1 MLEKTD
7 FPFDANL
14 ILRKKNKIKKELL
27 KNKKLKNLNF
37 AILGGST
44 TNEIKNILEIYLLK
58 YGFKPKF
65 YESDYNKYYEDSVFE
80 NKLLKKF
87 KPQIIYI
94 HTSNV
99 NIENYPKIDDD
110 IEKVNLLIKKET
122 KKFKNIWTS
131 LSQYNCSIIQN
142 NFELPY
148 NRVLGNLD
156 FSDFRG
162 KTNFINRLNLK
173 FSEIISD
180 NPSIYVNDINY
191 ISSKIGLENWFDKSL
206 WYRSKYALS
215 FSSIPSLCINIAGIV
230 NGIFGKTKKC
240 LVLDLDNT
248 LWGGIIGDDDIS
260 GIKLGKETAEGEAY
274 LDFQKYVKKLKQ
286 RGIVLAVS
294 SKNNH
299 DIAKSGFT
307 HSDSVLSFDD
317 FSVFKANWDPK
328 NLNILKIADELNLGI
343 DSFVFIDDNP
353 AERNLVSS
361 QIPSISV
368 PNIGDNVLEYI
379 DHIEENKF
387 FEISSLS
394 SEDLARS
401 KLYSDNKKRYEESSQ
416 FKNYKDFLKSMEMKA
431 EINQF
436 NNIYIERTT
445 QLINKTNQ
453 FNLTT
458 KRYTLK
464 EIKSIKDDKNYIKLY
479 ARLKDRFGDNGLVSV
494 IIGKIENNSCI
505 IESWLMSCRVLKRDL
520 EFELMNKFIDL
531 CKTNNIDYVK
541 GNYFQTKKNLMVSK
555 LYGELGF
562 KLIDSNKDG
571 DSFWEIK
578 LSDFKKINTSISIV
592 EEYE

>member
-1 MLEKTD
+1 M
-7 FPFDANL
+7 
-14 ILRKKNKIKKELL
+14 
-27 KNKKLKNLNF
+27 
-37 AILGGST
+37 
-44 TNEIKNILEIYLLK
+44 
-58 YGFKPKF
+58 
-65 YESDYNKYYEDSVFE
+65 
-80 NKLLKKF
+80 
-87 KPQIIYI
+87 
-94 HTSNV
+94 
-99 NIENYPKIDDD
+99 
-110 IEKVNLLIKKET
+110 
-122 KKFKNIWTS
+122 
-131 LSQYNCSIIQN
+131 
-142 NFELPY
+142 
-148 NRVLGNLD
+148 
-156 FSDFRG
+156 
-162 KTNFINRLNLK
+162 
-173 FSEIISD
+173 
-180 NPSIYVNDINY
+180 
-191 ISSKIGLENWFDKSL
+191 
-206 WYRSKYALS
+206 
-215 FSSIPSLCINIAGIV
+215 
-230 NGIFGKTKKC
+230 
-240 LVLDLDNT
+240 
-248 LWGGIIGDDDIS
+248 
-260 GIKLGKETAEGEAY
+260 
-274 LDFQKYVKKLKQ
+274 
-286 RGIVLAVS
+286 
-294 SKNNH
+294 
-299 DIAKSGFT
+299 
-307 HSDSVLSFDD
+307 LSFDD

-353 AERNLVSS
+353 AERDLVSS

-436 NNIYIERTT
+436 NNIYIERIT

-578 LSDFKKINTSISIV
+578 LSDFKKTNTMKKNHLPTHN
-592 EEYE
+592 YAC